1 MMNELSAH
9 YQKLANGSDI
19 FCIDTKVGLVS
30 LLPYPKFLVLHR
42 DAICP
47 SSWSSFLLCSVMS
60 CPALLSLPCPVLPC
74 PAKPYCL
81 LSYSQA
87 CQPEYCLALRCPT
100 LTCPALTLLANL
112 FCCVHLTVPPP
123 PPPFP
128 PTSIYPKLCCFSS
141 HQPALAP
148 ACIADLQERP
158 CYAARQ
164 LFPAEVLQASAEVEM
179 VALHA

>member
-123 PPPFP
+123 PPPPSLPHPSTPNFA
-128 PTSIYPKLCCFSS
+128 
-141 HQPALAP
+141 ALAHISQP
-148 ACIADLQERP
+148 LLLLALLTCKKGLAMLLDSSFLQR
-158 CYAARQ
+158 CCKHQQKLRW
-164 LFPAEVLQASAEVEM
+164 
-179 VALHA
+179 